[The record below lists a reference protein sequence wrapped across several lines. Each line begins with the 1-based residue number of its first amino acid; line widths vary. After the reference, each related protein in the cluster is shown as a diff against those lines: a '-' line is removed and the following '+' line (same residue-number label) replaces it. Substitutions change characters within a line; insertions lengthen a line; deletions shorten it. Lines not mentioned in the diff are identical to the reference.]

1 MVLGRGGEKGTLV
14 HCWWEYKLVQ
24 LLWKT
29 RWSFLENPK
38 IKLPKDVA
46 IPFVI
51 TLKKNE
57 NTSLK
62 RYMQPK
68 VHSSIIYNNQDM
80 EATQVSTNRQMD
92 KEDVYVYMYVYEGER
107 GE

>member
-1 MVLGRGGEKGTLV
+1 MENKMELP
-14 HCWWEYKLVQ
+14 
-24 LLWKT
+24 WK
-29 RWSFLENPK
+29 PK
-38 IKLPKDVA
+38 TKTTKRCSESTCDYSE
-46 IPFVI
+46 
-51 TLKKNE
+51 KNE

-68 VHSSIIYNNQDM
+68 VHSSIISNNQDM

-92 KEDVYVYMYVYEGER
+92 KEDVYVYMYAYEGER